1 MKKTLL
7 SSAILS
13 TLLLAG
19 AANAGVATY
28 HINDILTADDY
39 RVASAGQT
47 FAGTGFV
54 GMYRSNDFAHLFG
67 LEGNTSRTNMEVGLA
82 GLAGKQVSS
91 ATLSFVLEENYYTDG
106 VLTITGYDANGA
118 LGYAFDAPTA
128 SYGTVSG
135 AMADGNGATS
145 SFDVTALVQSAL
157 AQGEDWLG
165 MHLANSE
172 LSRWTYTYAGYGH
185 QADSAQVQLVVNYA
199 DTAAVPE
206 PASLALLGL
215 GLAGVGLARRKKS

>member
-28 HINDILTADDY
+28 HINDILTGNNY
-39 RVASAGQT
+39 QVANVGQT

-54 GMYRSNDFAHLFG
+54 GMYRWNNFGYLFG
-67 LEGNTSRTNMEVGLA
+67 LEGNNSKTNMEVGLA

-91 ATLSFVLEENYYTDG
+91 ATLSFVLQENNYTDG

-118 LGYAFDAPTA
+118 LGYAFNAPTA
-128 SYGTVSG
+128 AYGTVSG
-135 AMADGNGATS
+135 AMANGNGATS
-145 SFDVTALVQSAL
+145 SYDVTALVQSAL

-165 MHLANSE
+165 MHLANS
-172 LSRWTYTYAGYGH
+172 SAGRWTWTYPGYDYS
-185 QADSAQVQLVVNYA
+185 ADRAQVQLVVNYDDA
-199 DTAAVPE
+199 AAVPE

-215 GLAGVGLARRKKS
+215 GLVGVGLARRKKS

>member
-28 HINDILTADDY
+28 HIDDILTGDNY
-39 RVASAGQT
+39 QVANVGQT
-47 FAGTGFV
+47 FTGTGFV
-54 GMYRSNDFAHLFG
+54 GMYRWNQFGYLFG
-67 LEGNTSRTNMEVGLA
+67 LEGTSSRTNMEVGLA

-91 ATLSFVLEENYYTDG
+91 ATLSFVLEENYYTGG

-128 SYGTVSG
+128 AYGTVSG
-135 AMADGNGATS
+135 AMANGNGATS

-165 MHLANSE
+165 MHLANSD
-172 LSRWTYTYAGYGH
+172 SGRWTYTYPGYGYA
-185 QADSAQVQLVVNYA
+185 ADRAQVQLVVNYDEA
-199 DTAAVPE
+199 AAVPE
-206 PASLALLGL
+206 PATLALLGL
-215 GLAGVGLARRKKS
+215 GLAGVGLVRRKKS

>member
-13 TLLLAG
+13 TLLFAG
-19 AANAGVATY
+19 TANAGVATY
-28 HINDILTADDY
+28 QINDILTGNNY
-39 RVASAGQT
+39 TVSNVGQT

-54 GMYRSNDFAHLFG
+54 GMYQWNTFGYLFG
-67 LEGNTSRTNMEVGLA
+67 LEGSSSRTNMEIGLA

-91 ATLSFVLEENYYTDG
+91 ATLSFVLRENSATDG
-106 VLTITGYDANGA
+106 ALTITGYDANGA
-118 LGYAFDAPTA
+118 LGYAFNAPTA
-128 SYGTVSG
+128 TYGTVSG
-135 AMADGNGATS
+135 ALVNGNGATS

-165 MHLANSE
+165 MHLANS
-172 LSRWTYTYAGYGH
+172 SSGRWTYTYPSYGYS
-185 QADSAQVQLVVNYA
+185 ADRAQVQLVVNYA
-199 DTAAVPE
+199 DSAAVPE